1 MRVVI
6 CADAHLDSSFPMFN
20 RNDDK
25 LSIRQEEQRAAF
37 LKVIEEVKRID
48 AHMLLIPG
56 DLFSLDKVSHKTIFF
71 LKRVFASIKNTYVLI
86 TPGNNDPAV
95 TGSPYLTQNWSENVY
110 IFKNGLEALEF
121 NFDDT
126 NEAVRVYGVGFQNHS
141 SSTSLLQKTPILD
154 QEYINIFITH
164 GKICEKGETTNY
176 NPLYKA
182 DLDSCGFNLCALG
195 HIHKNTGIVSLKN
208 TNYIYPGPCEGRNFQ
223 ETGTCGIYS
232 GTINSDYI
240 DLNFVPTSVRENI
253 SVDIDITSIN
263 NNNEAIDAIRQKC
276 ENKDYL
282 YRVKLIGSPEA
293 GNNISISKIS
303 AALTPDYFYIKIIP
317 EYKEKIDIN
326 FLREENSLRGY
337 YVRCMEEEYKQ
348 KNSDETELFYDAL
361 VYGLR
366 SFEKEVLEDENS

>member
-1 MRVVI
+1 MRVVV
-6 CADAHLDSSFPMFN
+6 CADAHLDSAFPMFN
-20 RNDDK
+20 KNDDR
-25 LSIRQEEQRAAF
+25 LSLRQEEQRAAF

-95 TGSPYLTQNWSENVY
+95 ASSPYLTQNWSENVY

-141 SSTSLLQKTPILD
+141 SSTSLLQKTPIID
-154 QEYINIFITH
+154 QEYINIFISH
-164 GKICEKGETTNY
+164 GKICEKDESTNY
-176 NPLYKA
+176 NPLYKT

-195 HIHKNTGIVSLKN
+195 HIHKNTGIISLKN
-208 TNYIYPGPCEGRNFQ
+208 TNYIYTGPCEGRNFQ

-253 SVDIDITSIN
+253 SIDIDITSIN

-293 GNNISISKIS
+293 GSNLSVSRIS
-303 AALTPDYFYIKIIP
+303 AALVPEYFYIKIIP
-317 EYKEKIDIN
+317 EYKEKIEIN
-326 FLREENSLRGY
+326 SLKEENSLRGY
-337 YVRCMEEEYKQ
+337 FVRCMEEEYKQ
-348 KNSDETELFYDAL
+348 QNSDETEVFYDAL